1 MPLRTV
7 KVPLEME
14 PLFEEAEEVVSAYF
28 NARKDDPQKGT
39 IEISDQRY
47 VLVRGASLSVEFFT
61 VVRDLLGTGREQE
74 ADQFTRNILFDLAH
88 AVGKADAT
96 NFHDTMGLV
105 DPIARLSAGPV
116 HFSHAGWAY
125 VDISPTSVPVSGP
138 DFYLLYDHPYS
149 FESDAWIRAGKT
161 SDSPVCIMNAGY
173 SSGWCEE
180 SFGVRLVAA
189 EIMCRGKGDDCCRFI
204 MAPPDRLEQHIAD
217 YTSAARVSGES
228 IAVNAVPELFERKR
242 LEDEL
247 REARENLE
255 RRVEERTEELRA
267 ANQRLQEEIANRA
280 RVERMLTQS
289 QKLEALGRLAGGIA
303 HDFNNL
309 LSAMGGYTELLR
321 DEIPD
326 GSEAAGFA
334 DEIAESVNRAAGLT
348 QQLLVFSRQRVATP
362 RVVDLS
368 RLVHRLENLLR
379 RLIGEDIELRTK
391 LCKEVCCVEADTTQ
405 LEQVVINLAVNAR
418 DAMPDGGLLTIEVR
432 REVDP
437 ESGCEFVCLGV
448 EDTGNGMDDGALEHI
463 FDPFFTTKKPGEG
476 TGLGLAMVY
485 GTVTRYEGSIRV
497 ESEVAEGTRFDVRL
511 PWVDREAEVSS
522 RPSRAPRTSRR
533 IRRIL
538 VVEDDETVRV
548 LLARAFEDV
557 GHELH
562 IAASG
567 EEALEIWQ
575 AHSAEIDAVVT
586 DVIMPN
592 MSGPNLVEHLRRTRA
607 ELPVIY
613 ISGYASD
620 RVGDG
625 ALRDPNTVFMQKP
638 FDLRGLI
645 AKLGAM
651 LDERD

>member
-497 ESEVAEGTRFDVRL
+497 RSEVAEGTRFDVRL